1 MTYNRDFIPLQ
12 SYLANQPLSD
22 PTSEP
27 MFTSSKKP
35 PTLSWVDCLSGARG
49 LIDSLPSSLPGDGAN
64 PSLSLV
70 KSGEV
75 VALEPSGYGAALVNG
90 APLRQRL
97 EISEATTI
105 QLPSALL
112 VAAPPDQ
119 QNFAFIR
126 TDLWVLFDAQTG
138 DQLGEF
144 PPQRLLDVAQE
155 LGRATDTL
163 ACTPQGLEVGFSLSQ
178 IAPLLSRR
186 KKRPSGRAAKRYSP
200 PNRIAV
206 RTSARSAGRASTLA
220 TR

>member
-1 MTYNRDFIPLQ
+1 
-12 SYLANQPLSD
+12 
-22 PTSEP
+22 
-27 MFTSSKKP
+27 MFTSSKKN

-70 KSGEV
+70 KSGEAI
-75 VALEPSGYGAALVNG
+75 ALEPSDQGSALVNG
-90 APLRQRL
+90 APLRQRI

-112 VAAPPDQ
+112 VAAPSNQ
-119 QNFAFIR
+119 HNFTFIR

-138 DQLGEF
+138 EQLGEF

-155 LGRATDTL
+155 LGRAT
-163 ACTPQGLEVGFSLSQ
+163 TPSPARRRDSKSASVFRRSPRCSL
-178 IAPLLSRR
+178 RR
-186 KKRPSGRAAKRYSP
+186 KKRPSVRVAKRCSP
-200 PNRIAV
+200 PNRIAAP
-206 RTSARSAGRASTLA
+206 TSARSAGRASMPV

>member
-1 MTYNRDFIPLQ
+1 
-12 SYLANQPLSD
+12 
-22 PTSEP
+22 
-27 MFTSSKKP
+27 MFTSSKKT

-70 KSGEV
+70 KSGEAI
-75 VALEPSGYGAALVNG
+75 ALEPSDQGSALVNG
-90 APLRQRL
+90 ALLRQRL

-112 VAAPPDQ
+112 VAAPADQ
-119 QNFAFIR
+119 QNFTFIR

-138 DQLGEF
+138 EQLGEF

-178 IAPLLSRR
+178 IAPLLSPQEEAPI
-186 KKRPSGRAAKRYSP
+186 RPSGKALLAAEQ
-200 PNRIAV
+200 NRGAHLCPV
-206 RTSARSAGRASTLA
+206 